1 MKTVLIIEDDPII
14 LHIYKDQIKKA
25 GFAVEIA
32 VNGED
37 GLRAVQ
43 QIDPDFI
50 LLDLMLPKVDGVE
63 FLKRIRGQKEFEQT
77 PIFVFTNVYLSDL
90 AKDAAKA
97 GATQV
102 FDKSVVVP
110 QDIIRAIRDFLGSSA
125 DSSASHR
132 TSSAQA
138 TNSEAK
144 SLPADARAP
153 DTNSQHELVQA
164 FVETAPETLLGLRKI
179 LQALAKNEGSAARLT
194 QLSNLY
200 EKIHSLGGGAAA
212 AGLRSLSQLSAA
224 LEALLK
230 QLTDKP
236 DDLTPSS
243 LRTLSHAMDFL
254 DVLFKHD
261 APADPLEASPLKIL
275 VVDDESLSRLAIVSA
290 LKRAKL
296 SSVDVDNPKV
306 ALQLLTERSF
316 DLIFLD
322 VSMPDMNG
330 FDLCRE
336 LRKLPIHKT
345 TPIIFITSSADFESR
360 SLGALSGGNDLIAKP
375 FLFTELTVKALN
387 YALKNRFSQ
396 PDLSVREIAVADQ
409 INRIKP
415 TAEVIVFGD
424 HGEILSQES
433 AKQAPREK
441 NPAPRQKQQPPR
453 AAVPKS
459 VFAVIKN
466 SFPSMVLRSNPN
478 PAKSVP
484 AAVMEEQAEPIQDA
498 EAVDQAEAEGSRVE
512 KQSAAHTQVEAKGPK
527 GSSEGQQV
535 EARYAE
541 LAKSRDAL
549 TEELNRQKQIE
560 DALRQANHDLNLRV
574 HAQTNPSPEAV
585 TALEPENAMLGEQA
599 ISSGN
604 ITEEEMCPAVCDGG
618 QSKDADNRQPTHDSS
633 RQMSADRTS
642 ESPSIAEPEA
652 KVRNPEVV
660 LKADPNI
667 QGCSGSGANSEP
679 ESQPNQ
685 KLTELP
691 KIPKKAAPPK
701 DEVKETYEDRD
712 NALESE
718 RRSEEVKVKNSEA
731 VGKTEPDI
739 QEDVEAPLCQI
750 KSELA
755 IQPSQK
761 RTELTQIPKKV
772 APQKD
777 EAKEAFEE
785 RDYASESDQRK
796 RDVLDDL
803 SHKLRQP
810 AHQLLGIAEKLL
822 GTPLTTEQR
831 ALVASMQSRAESL
844 LCLNQALI
852 ERPRAAV
859 AHPNPRWLTFDLYSA
874 LEEATEEFAD
884 EARHRKIE
892 LAVLVDQRV
901 PLELQGDQS
910 CLCKVLTH
918 LIRPTL
924 KLAKTGPVLLHV
936 TKEEEI
942 QASVTLRFVVRGF
955 DLERGQ
961 KFQRCWLQAIASG
974 EQPKVGKYEDGEL
987 DIAIAQQ
994 LVGVMKGRFDIEF
1007 SADLSS
1013 SFWFNVEFSKATES
1027 LQSPLVGFRALVIDQ
1042 DQMKRDLLQ
1051 ARLQASGL
1059 ECSTVA
1065 NATDA
1070 PALLRREI
1078 ASGDPF
1084 KVALIGGQ
1092 LGDMSGLTLTKFLK
1106 GDPALTHIALVIMAG
1121 EKAEFQDELYRDA
1134 GIFAC
1139 ITEPLRQAR
1148 LFAILREIACQC

>member
-63 FLKRIRGQKEFEQT
+63 FLKRIRGQKEFEKT

-102 FDKSVVVP
+102 FDKSVAVP
-110 QDIIRAIRDFLGSSA
+110 QDIIRAIRDPLGSPA

-138 TNSEAK
+138 NNSEAK
-144 SLPADARAP
+144 SLAANASAP
-153 DTNSQHELVQA
+153 DTNSQHELVQD
-164 FVETAPETLLGLRKI
+164 FVETAPEILLGLRKI

-424 HGEILSQES
+424 HGEILSQDS
-433 AKQAPREK
+433 ARHTPREK
-441 NPAPRQKQQPPR
+441 NPAPGQKQQPPG

-484 AAVMEEQAEPIQDA
+484 AAVIEEQAEPSQDA
-498 EAVDQAEAEGSRVE
+498 EAVDQAEGEGSQVE
-512 KQSAAHTQVEAKGPK
+512 KQFAASTQVEANGPK

-535 EARYAE
+535 EPRHAE

-549 TEELNRQKQIE
+549 TEELSRQKQTE
-560 DALRQANHDLNLRV
+560 DALRQANHDLTRRV
-574 HAQTNPSPEAV
+574 HAQTNPSLETI
-585 TALEPENAMLGEQA
+585 TALEPENAMLGELEKPVTGGSGEQA
-599 ISSGN
+599 ISSEN
-604 ITEEEMCPAVCDGG
+604 IKEEEMSPAVCDGG
-618 QSKDADNRQPTHDSS
+618 QSKDSDDRQPTHDSS

-642 ESPSIAEPEA
+642 ERPRIAEPEA
-652 KVRNPEVV
+652 KVQKPEVV
-660 LKADPNI
+660 QKADPNK
-667 QGCSGSGANSEP
+667 QGYSGSGTNSEP
-679 ESQPNQ
+679 ESKPNQ
-685 KLTELP
+685 KPTELT

-701 DEVKETYEDRD
+701 DEAKET
-712 NALESE
+712 
-718 RRSEEVKVKNSEA
+718 
-731 VGKTEPDI
+731 
-739 QEDVEAPLCQI
+739 
-750 KSELA
+750 
-755 IQPSQK
+755 
-761 RTELTQIPKKV
+761 
-772 APQKD
+772 
-777 EAKEAFEE
+777 FEE
-785 RDYASESDQRK
+785 RGYGSESEQRK

-803 SHKLRQP
+803 SQKLRRP

-844 LCLNQALI
+844 LCLNRAVI

-859 AHPNPRWLTFDLYSA
+859 AQSNPRWLTFDLYSA

-884 EARHRKIE
+884 EARQRKIE
-892 LAVLVDQRV
+892 LA
-901 PLELQGDQS
+901 LE
-910 CLCKVLTH
+910 
-918 LIRPTL
+918 
-924 KLAKTGPVLLHV
+924 
-936 TKEEEI
+936 
-942 QASVTLRFVVRGF
+942 
-955 DLERGQ
+955 
-961 KFQRCWLQAIASG
+961 
-974 EQPKVGKYEDGEL
+974 
-987 DIAIAQQ
+987 
-994 LVGVMKGRFDIEF
+994 
-1007 SADLSS
+1007 
-1013 SFWFNVEFSKATES
+1013 
-1027 LQSPLVGFRALVIDQ
+1027 
-1042 DQMKRDLLQ
+1042 
-1051 ARLQASGL
+1051 
-1059 ECSTVA
+1059 
-1065 NATDA
+1065 
-1070 PALLRREI
+1070 
-1078 ASGDPF
+1078 
-1084 KVALIGGQ
+1084 
-1092 LGDMSGLTLTKFLK
+1092 
-1106 GDPALTHIALVIMAG
+1106 
-1121 EKAEFQDELYRDA
+1121 
-1134 GIFAC
+1134 
-1139 ITEPLRQAR
+1139 
-1148 LFAILREIACQC
+1148 AILHHLRKLL